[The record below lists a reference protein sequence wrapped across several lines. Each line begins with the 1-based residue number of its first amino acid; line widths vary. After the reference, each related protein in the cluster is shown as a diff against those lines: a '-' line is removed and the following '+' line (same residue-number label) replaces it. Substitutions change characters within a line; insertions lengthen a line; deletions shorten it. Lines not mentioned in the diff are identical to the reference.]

1 MKLQE
6 IKKLTSLESGIDIG
20 IKSRARQVVYARAI
34 YYKLCREFTMQSLS
48 AIGREVGKDHATVLY
63 GINLF
68 DDVVSE
74 FEMECLKVYDRIKL
88 VIMNTDSDKEKY
100 LSPNIFY
107 KKRYLELEEENRI
120 IRHKFKFLLSQLKL
134 QGNKFTDKKEFQI

>member
-20 IKSRARQVVYARAI
+20 IKSRAREVVYARAI
-34 YYKLCREFTMQSLS
+34 YYKLCRQFTKQPLS

-74 FEMECLKVYDRIKL
+74 FEMEYLKIYDRIKL
-88 VIMNTDSDKEKY
+88 AITSSDANKEKY
-100 LSPNIFY
+100 LSPNVFY